1 MCSIRNAFYVF
12 LHENINHMVDNF
24 WNMIF
29 VRGIYIVLTWLINN
43 VITMQGQVKHS
54 QKGPFCSHSSIVSKQ
69 ILKIVLHHAYYIC
82 FSPFVWEKNCKL
94 FSNQHL
100 FLLSPTIFVVVEIN
114 RNAHISSD
122 VFYCFSLSQRWNFV
136 IDYWFSLF
144 L

>member
-29 VRGIYIVLTWLINN
+29 VRGIYIVLSWFDN
-43 VITMQGQVKHS
+43 VITMQDRVKHS
-54 QKGPFCSHSSIVSKQ
+54 QRGPFCSHSSIVSKQ

-82 FSPFVWEKNCKL
+82 FSTFVWEKNCKL

-100 FLLSPTIFVVVEIN
+100 FLLSPTIFVVVEIIQN
-114 RNAHISSD
+114 VHISSD
-122 VFYCFSLSQRWNFV
+122 VFYCFSLSQSWNFV
-136 IDYWFSLF
+136 IDYWFSL
-144 L
+144 LM

>member
-1 MCSIRNAFYVF
+1 MLMCSIRNAFYDF

-29 VRGIYIVLTWLINN
+29 VRGIYIVLSWFNN
-43 VITMQGQVKHS
+43 VITMQDRVKHS

-82 FSPFVWEKNCKL
+82 FSTFVWEKNCKL

-100 FLLSPTIFVVVEIN
+100 FLLLLKLTKMHIYLLMSFIVSVYLKGEI
-114 RNAHISSD
+114 
-122 VFYCFSLSQRWNFV
+122 L
-136 IDYWFSLF
+136 
-144 L
+144 